1 MANPVYNVRDTGRN
15 SARTSDVREIAD
27 NIVTSMT
34 SVTTGTIAVTA
45 DTNTDVSFTQPADTI
60 IRNLIAIPAG
70 NIVTAGASG
79 DDVDFD
85 LGTSAGGGQIIDQKA
100 ILDDGGSAVTWT
112 ANAPLYIIQNS
123 HGHAA
128 NQFVSTSTTAGVVG
142 GPATSEAIVIAGTL
156 YTASARTL
164 HARLTPLANNL
175 ATAATTVTYLV
186 QFLHMGTTPDQ

>member
-1 MANPVYNVRDTGRN
+1 MANPVYNVRDTCRN
-15 SARTSDVREIAD
+15 SARTGDVREMAE
-27 NIVTSMT
+27 NMLTSMT
-34 SVTTGTIAVTA
+34 SVTTGTIAVTD

-70 NIVTAGASG
+70 NIVTGGSSG
-79 DDVDFD
+79 NDVDFS
-85 LGTSAGGGQIIDQKA
+85 LGTAAGGGQIIATEA
-100 ILDDGGSAVTWT
+100 ILDDGGSAVTWA

-142 GPATSEAIVIAGTL
+142 GPATSEAIVIASTL
-156 YTASARTL
+156 YTAAARTL
-164 HARLTPLANNL
+164 HARLTPIGADL

-186 QFLHMGTTPDQ
+186 EFLHMGSTPDQ